1 MVTQYRLT
9 EYKGAHLVSETYCFG
24 QPLTVLLYPLNRR
37 IGEGPIPQ
45 TGNQSEFFCY
55 LFSFFFILFGLF
67 KDQTFGEFSFY
78 QIRHFFFVFM
88 SEHMLF
94 LPMKVGE
101 ESRETNLYIIQQN
114 IFILCRIMVRDA
126 PKLVFSRGFIL
137 IFRCAS
143 PPQLFSTTLRVSK
156 SGVYLIKLSQV

>member
-24 QPLTVLLYPLNRR
+24 QPLTVLLYPLNHR

-55 LFSFFFILFGLF
+55 LFSFFLSYLDCSKTKPLVNSVFTKFVI
-67 KDQTFGEFSFY
+67 S
-78 QIRHFFFVFM
+78 FFVFI

-101 ESRETNLYIIQQN
+101 ERRETNLYIIQQN